1 MLSYRG
7 AQHHDP
13 RKGIK
18 PLPLKID
25 KIVHL
30 FLADIPPIFTAGS
43 YVLPSTTT
51 LRSPH
56 PDILDRPTLD
66 IPCLTIFVRQKC

>member
-1 MLSYRG
+1 MLSYCG

-25 KIVHL
+25 KIAHL
-30 FLADIPPIFTAGS
+30 FLADIHPPPSFTAGS
-43 YVLPSTTT
+43 YVLPSSTT

-56 PDILDRPTLD
+56 PDILDRHTLD
-66 IPCLTIFVRQKC
+66 IPCLPILVR